1 MQVDLEKQFPV
12 DTSPVDAWTL
22 LRDVPAVAACM
33 PGAEVTE
40 QVDDTNYKG
49 KVKSKVGPATMSF
62 AGTVE
67 VLGIDEAKREIQLL
81 ATGQDT
87 KGTSSAKMDLTA
99 WISDAE
105 DASAC
110 VLQGEAK
117 VTVNGKVASLGGR
130 MMTQVADQI
139 LNQFGKNFST
149 NAAALAA
156 ATGAPASATDATDA
170 SEQQAPTAAPA
181 TAQPAAANEL
191 NGIAFAW
198 SVLVGYVKSLFQ
210 KKPASHQG

>member
-40 QVDDTNYKG
+40 QVDDTNYRG

-67 VLGIDEAKREIQLL
+67 VLGVDEAKREIQLL

-99 WISDAE
+99 WITDGE

-110 VLQGEAK
+110 ALQGQAK

-156 ATGAPASATDATDA
+156 ATAAPAPAADATDA
-170 SEQQAPTAAPA
+170 AEQPAPAAAPVPA
-181 TAQPAAANEL
+181 KPAAANEL